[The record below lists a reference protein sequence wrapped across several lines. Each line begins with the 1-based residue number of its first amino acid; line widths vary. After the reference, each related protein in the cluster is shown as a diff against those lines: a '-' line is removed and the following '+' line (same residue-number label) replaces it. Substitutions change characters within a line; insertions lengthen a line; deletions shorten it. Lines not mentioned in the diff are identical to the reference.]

1 MPLQT
6 FKVTK
11 EVLKK
16 AADALQ
22 EKDNVR
28 LSNNCAISMAMR
40 PKYPNV
46 GTGFYIFPN
55 ESFNLSI
62 PTPIELLAYMNSFDK
77 GDYAA
82 RITLP
87 EFEFTL
93 DIPEELYNA

>member
-16 AADALQ
+16 AADAL
-22 EKDNVR
+22 EGKHDLR
-28 LSNNCAISMAMR
+28 IYNNCAISMVMK

-46 GTGFYIFPN
+46 STGFRIFPN
-55 ESFNLSI
+55 ESFALSI
-62 PTPIELLAYMNSFDK
+62 PAPIEVLAYMESFDK
-77 GDYAA
+77 GGYAE
-82 RITLP
+82 RIALP